1 MGEAINSSSNEEPTF
16 RIGAVCRLTGLSQHV
31 LRIWEKRYDAV
42 EPLRSDTDR
51 RLYRQQDIDR
61 LTLLKTL
68 VDRGQAIGS
77 IASLDNA
84 ELQKR
89 IQQTSDSLHSHSPEK
104 KPTLALIGE
113 GLATWQQDCEESEV
127 FTFSGCYASAE
138 ELIAD
143 QVVPGLDVAVIEW
156 PTLQPGN
163 SIEIIRLANQLN
175 VRHLILVYD
184 YASRAALKQ
193 LGRERFTALRAPLDA
208 AALDAVIAWRL
219 KGGNKAYSAS
229 DDMDAS
235 APPPRQFSKRELV
248 FLSGQSSAIDCECP
262 MQLSQVLTKL
272 YHFETY
278 SAECESRNA
287 EDAALH
293 RYLYRT
299 TSQARSMM
307 EQALQRIVEIENLSM
322 PTDK

>member
-1 MGEAINSSSNEEPTF
+1 MGQAINTSNQEEPTF

-31 LRIWEKRYDAV
+31 LRVWEKRYDAV

-61 LTLLKTL
+61 LTMLKTL

-77 IASLDNA
+77 IARLANN

-89 IQQTSDSLHSHSPEK
+89 IRQTSDSLSSQTTEEK
-104 KPTLALIGE
+104 PRLALIGE
-113 GLATWQQDCEESEV
+113 GLATWQHDCEQSEL
-127 FTFSGCYASAE
+127 FECSGFYASTE
-138 ELIAD
+138 ELIA
-143 QVVPGLDVAVIEW
+143 QLGTASIDVAVLEW

-163 SIEIIRLANQLN
+163 SIEVLRIANQLN
-175 VRHLILVYD
+175 VRHLILLYD
-184 YASRAALKQ
+184 YASRAALKE
-193 LGRERFTALRAPLDA
+193 LGKERFTALRAPLDV

-219 KGGNKAYSAS
+219 TGTRVAEKIPADLDTA
-229 DDMDAS
+229 
-235 APPPRQFSKRELV
+235 APPPRQFSKRDLV

-322 PTDK
+322 PPDL